1 MYGYN
6 MKCKLM
12 ALICISLMSENTG
25 HVFICLLVICKFSLE
40 KGLFKSFADFQIGL
54 FVLLSCN
61 GLNCVCPP
69 HNPERYAGI
78 LPPRTLERDLI

>member
-1 MYGYN
+1 
-6 MKCKLM
+6 M

-69 HNPERYAGI
+69 HNPEKDM
-78 LPPRTLERDLI
+78 LESYPLGP